1 MEQHERSAVDPLE
14 GQTEQGG
21 EDPAPSAVLAGEVA
35 GAKEGE
41 QERVPE
47 THNPVGAA
55 ASEGARKQD
64 LDEPSPESD
73 EAAAASANIKSEDR
87 EALEDPM
94 ETHFEFRSAAAD
106 ATPPYTSLRA
116 RSRKQAGPTKFTAVG
131 APDGAGSEAPVL
143 GASSSSSPARAAGT
157 HEDFSAMAV
166 PGDTVA
172 IAHASPPDSNRRLP
186 SRNRKQYSPMRFASA
201 GASTSTGA
209 PAAGDPA
216 PPARGRKQPRP
227 EHFIPEEAAATAG
240 AKARRANI
248 VLDRFL
254 SSTMARGSSA
264 SDWASDVTAED
275 AGQPERPRGVE
286 SFRIRDASRHAARA
300 CGLRVAISRLGA
312 SCGGASS
319 PSTAAPGEPEGSG
332 SGRMYGILAVLGAS
346 LALSVVSCVLFYLVG
361 RGSEAAPS
369 GENQDKVMAPAS
381 QFSCNFVVQAYVYVF

>member
-1 MEQHERSAVDPLE
+1 MEQHERAAVDPLE

-21 EDPAPSAVLAGEVA
+21 EDPAPAAVLAGEVA
-35 GAKEGE
+35 GAKEGD
-41 QERVPE
+41 QERAPE

-55 ASEGARKQD
+55 ASEGAKKQD
-64 LDEPSPESD
+64 LEEPSPESD
-73 EAAAASANIKSEDR
+73 EVAAASTNIQSEDR
-87 EALEDPM
+87 EAFEDPM

-106 ATPPYTSLRA
+106 ATPTYTSLRA
-116 RSRKQAGPTKFTAVG
+116 RSRKQAGPTKFVAVG

-143 GASSSSSPARAAGT
+143 GASSSSAPARAAGT
-157 HEDFSAMAV
+157 HEDFSATAA
-166 PGDTVA
+166 PGATVA

-186 SRNRKQYSPMRFASA
+186 SRSRKQYSPMRFASA

-240 AKARRANI
+240 AKARRGDI

-254 SSTMARGSSA
+254 SSTMARGSSV
-264 SDWASDVTAED
+264 SDWARDVTAED
-275 AGQPERPRGVE
+275 AGRQPKRPRGVE

-312 SCGGASS
+312 SCGGSSS
-319 PSTAAPGEPEGSG
+319 PSTAAPGQPEGSG
-332 SGRMYGILAVLGAS
+332 KMYGILAVLGAS

-361 RGSEAAPS
+361 QSSQAAPS
-369 GENQDKVMAPAS
+369 GENQDK
-381 QFSCNFVVQAYVYVF
+381 